1 MRGLSCAPGRK
12 RVRALAPDA
21 SIQYTGGTATSRT
34 MPANR
39 YRLYRREDIEV
50 FLASLRVHNLRPGG
64 HSGEHPQTLRK
75 ESV

>member
-1 MRGLSCAPGRK
+1 
-12 RVRALAPDA
+12 
-21 SIQYTGGTATSRT
+21 